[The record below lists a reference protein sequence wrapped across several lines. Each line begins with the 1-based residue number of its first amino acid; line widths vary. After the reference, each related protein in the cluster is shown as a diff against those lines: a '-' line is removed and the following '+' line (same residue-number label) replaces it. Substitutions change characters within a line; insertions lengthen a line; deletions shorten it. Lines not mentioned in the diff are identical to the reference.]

1 MSFELPLV
9 PKIQAVK
16 VLFFFF
22 QLCRLVFLEP
32 MGVQRHTVPHFKGL
46 IELYLDLQAQGRDSI
61 FTFCHAQL
69 KKVQVAGLF

>member
-1 MSFELPLV
+1 MSLNSHWFQKYKPSKFYFFSSNFDGLYFWNQWDF
-9 PKIQAVK
+9 I
-16 VLFFFF
+16 VL
-22 QLCRLVFLEP
+22 
-32 MGVQRHTVPHFKGL
+32 HFKGL